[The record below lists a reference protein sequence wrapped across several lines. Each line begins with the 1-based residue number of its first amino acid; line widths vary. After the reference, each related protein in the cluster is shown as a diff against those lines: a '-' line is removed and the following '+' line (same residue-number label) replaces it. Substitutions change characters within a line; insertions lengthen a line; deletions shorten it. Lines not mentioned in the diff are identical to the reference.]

1 MWETLKKLTNS
12 SKQVPPRVISHNGN
26 MVTSIKK
33 IVNIANEFFIEKIQ
47 KIRDSFPVN
56 LSITPLEILENLV
69 PKCNN
74 RFEIKMATIDDISRI
89 IKKIKA

>member
-1 MWETLKKLTNS
+1 
-12 SKQVPPRVISHNGN
+12 
-26 MVTSIKK
+26 MVTSIKE

-69 PKCNN
+69 PKCDNI
-74 RFEIKMATIDDISRI
+74 FEIKMATIDDISRI
-89 IKKIKA
+89 IKKLKPI